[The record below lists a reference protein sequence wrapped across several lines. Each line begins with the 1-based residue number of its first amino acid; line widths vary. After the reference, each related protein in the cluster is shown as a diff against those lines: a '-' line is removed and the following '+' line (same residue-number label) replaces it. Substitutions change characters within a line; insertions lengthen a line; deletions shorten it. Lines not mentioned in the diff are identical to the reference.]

1 MQATVEDY
9 IYQEKQVRVKAD
21 VESIAKVMPRR
32 LAINYLKDQLIK
44 LNLLYNYANVKL
56 RKNK

>member
-21 VESIAKVMPRR
+21 VQSIARVMPRR

-44 LNLLYNYANVKL
+44 LNLLYNHANAKL